1 MQRQPRYAYKGFIA
15 ENFVQTELCA
25 RVGHPTYGW
34 AEGRAEIEFLHQAQS
49 GEIVPVEVKSRHRG
63 RARSLSSY
71 IARYAPDRAITLT
84 ADPRGGRDGVVT
96 NWPLFEAQFL
106 RDL

>member
-1 MQRQPRYAYKGFIA
+1 M
-15 ENFVQTELCA
+15 QTELCA

-34 AEGRAEIEFLHQAQS
+34 AEGRGEIEFLHQAHN
-49 GEIVPVEVKSRHRG
+49 GGIVPVEVKSRRRS

-71 IARYAPDRAITLT
+71 ITRYAPERAITLT
-84 ADPRGGRDGVVT
+84 AEPRGGRDGVVT
-96 NWPLFEAQFL
+96 NWPIYEAQFL